1 MTTESAHSAMAEP
14 VFDHLLT
21 GEEFFDLGDIGPCEL
36 VDGTIVT
43 MTPTGAAHGKI
54 EVRLARLLDE
64 YVEKSG
70 IGWVLS
76 GEVGIITK
84 RNPDRVRGADVAFLS
99 REQTTNI
106 PDGFLTIAPEL
117 VVEIVS
123 PNDRW
128 KDIREKIDEYF
139 AIGVKQVWIVEPQSR
154 QILAYTS
161 PTEAVRYRAGDKLPA
176 AHGLSGLEI
185 AVDRIFA

>member
-99 REQTTNI
+99 REQATDI

-139 AIGVKQVWIVEPQSR
+139 AIGVKQVWIVEPQPR

-161 PTEAVRYRAGDKLPA
+161 PTEAVRYNAGDKLSA